1 MATLGERNL
10 YDVLG
15 APRDATPEALKHA
28 FRSRASSLDRDVS
41 ADSDADARFAEVSQA
56 YEVLSR
62 PAARLLYDRFGYV
75 TPPETGSEESAPGDA
90 LEVEDPPPGDALEV
104 EDPPPDDA
112 LEVEDPPPG
121 DTLEV
126 EDPPP
131 GDALEVEDPPPVEPR
146 QRTRRRPRARDAAAW
161 RIVDVPPD
169 AAASEPVDVDAEVRE
184 RGPRLVRY
192 AAAAG
197 AVAATALLMVLA
209 LAPDALAF

>member
-90 LEVEDPPPGDALEV
+90 LEVEDPPPGYALE
-104 EDPPPDDA
+104 
-112 LEVEDPPPG
+112 LEDPPPG
-121 DTLEV
+121 YALEA

-131 GDALEVEDPPPVEPR
+131 GYALEVEDPPPVEPR

-169 AAASEPVDVDAEVRE
+169 AAASEPSDVDAEVRE
-184 RGPRLVRY
+184 RDPRLVRY